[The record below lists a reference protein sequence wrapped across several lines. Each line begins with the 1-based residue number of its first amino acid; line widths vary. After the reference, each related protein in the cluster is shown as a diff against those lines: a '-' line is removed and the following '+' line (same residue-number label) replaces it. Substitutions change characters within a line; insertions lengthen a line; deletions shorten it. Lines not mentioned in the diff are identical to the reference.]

1 MENGEWGMEGS
12 PSLPAFIRRNLG
24 ITVILVAFA
33 VLGVLYSV
41 VNPLA
46 EAPDEDWHYD
56 YVKYVA
62 DGRGL
67 PVQHFD
73 PSKNI
78 VHGTVGH
85 HPPLYYGLSA
95 LLTFWINTDDADRL
109 LWDNPHFLAGLPHL
123 SAFGNKNRIIHTD
136 IEAFPYRGTALAMH
150 LVRLLSVLFSGI
162 TVLTTYL
169 IALEIFP
176 DWKPLALGA
185 AALNAFNPQFL
196 FIGARISNDTAV
208 TAFSALVLLGTI
220 RLLKRGATKGRLVWL
235 GVTLGLALLSKIS
248 ALALL
253 PLVAVGLAIRAIRQR
268 SPGSL
273 FKWGLVVFSLAFL
286 IAWWPYLRNW
296 LLYRDPLATNVWLAT
311 VNLRLPTPSL
321 IELSEEFWGL
331 EISFWAIFGWMNI
344 LVPEVIYQSLAVM
357 TRLAALGLLFLV
369 LRQFASREP
378 ESIIEG
384 GRFSTL
390 IAKWQSFLG
399 IRRRLDRPAQLG
411 LLLLGLWFALL
422 FISLLRF
429 MQIQFGAQGRYLFP
443 AIPAISIFI
452 FLGLSQF
459 VPQRYSGVL
468 AGVIGGALFL
478 LAVICP
484 FVYIAPAYA
493 KPPVIAAEDIP
504 AEAHRLDVNFG
515 DKIRLLACQPDKG
528 AVKRGDPLSVTLY
541 WQPLAEMEQDYNVF
555 IHVLGRDEQV
565 IAQEDT
571 YPGMGSYPT
580 SLWQV
585 GGVIKDTYGMY
596 VRPESKAPSRFR
608 VEVGVYDRS
617 TGEILRAFDE
627 QGHLLRGVTVAQGK
641 VTTRQEPRYSGY
653 TPVAF
658 DLAQPFG
665 GVYPEQSRRAQ
676 DKQVSLT
683 GYKIDKTEV
692 KAGET
697 IEVALYWQAQKK
709 MTEDYTVFVHVVD
722 EEGTIW
728 GQHDSQPVNG
738 YYPTS
743 FWNQDEI
750 VKDKHAFVV
759 SEDTPAGEYRI
770 EVGMYRLAD
779 GQRLVIVDQDGQI
792 LDNKVLL
799 SKIVV
804 K

>member
-1 MENGEWGMEGS
+1 MENGEWGMEGGL
-12 PSLPAFIRRNLG
+12 SLPAFIRRNLG

-331 EISFWAIFGWMNI
+331 EISFWAVFGWMNV

-369 LRQFASREP
+369 LRQFANREP

-399 IRRRLDRPAQLG
+399 SRRRLDRPAQLG
-411 LLLLGLWFALL
+411 LLLLGLWCALL

-515 DKIRLLACQPDKG
+515 DKIRLLACQLDKG

-596 VRPESKAPSRFR
+596 VLPDSKAPSRFR

-617 TGEILRAFDE
+617 TGEAPRAFDE

-658 DLAQPFG
+658 DLAQPFD
-665 GVYPEQSRRAQ
+665 SAQ

-683 GYKIDKTEV
+683 GYKVDKTEV

-697 IEVALYWQAQKK
+697 IEVALYWRAQKK

-728 GQHDSQPVNG
+728 GQHDSLPVNG

-743 FWNQDEI
+743 FWDQDEI

-759 SEDTPAGEYRI
+759 SEDTPPGKYRI

-779 GQRLVIVDQDGQI
+779 GQRLVIVDQDGQV
-792 LDNKVLL
+792 LDDKVLL

>member
-1 MENGEWGMEGS
+1 M
-12 PSLPAFIRRNLG
+12 LG
-24 ITVILVAFA
+24 I
-33 VLGVLYSV
+33 LYSV

-56 YVKYVA
+56 YVKYIT
-62 DGRGL
+62 DGYGL
-67 PVQHFD
+67 PVLHFD
-73 PSKNI
+73 ASKNI

-95 LLTFWINTDDADRL
+95 LLTFWINTDNADSL
-109 LWDNPHFLAGLPHL
+109 LWDNPHFLAGIPH
-123 SAFGNKNRIIHTD
+123 SFGNKNRIIHTD
-136 IEAFPYRGTALAMH
+136 AEAFPYWGTALAMH
-150 LVRLLSVLFSGI
+150 IVRLLSVLFSGI
-162 TVLTTYL
+162 TVLATYL

-176 DWKPLALGA
+176 EWKPLALGA

-208 TAFSALVLLGTI
+208 TAFSALVLLGTV

-253 PLVAVGLAIRAIRQR
+253 PLVAVGLVIRAIRQR
-268 SPGSL
+268 SFASL
-273 FKWGLVVFSLAFL
+273 IKWGLVVFSLAFL

-321 IELSEEFWGL
+321 RALSEEFWGL
-331 EISFWAIFGWMNI
+331 EISFWAVFGWMN
-344 LVPEVIYQSLAVM
+344 VVVHEVIYQSLAAL
-357 TRLAALGLLFLV
+357 TRLAALGLLLLV
-369 LRQFASREP
+369 VRQFVKVP
-378 ESIIEG
+378 ERPTLLIKWRTFLGG
-384 GRFSTL
+384 GRR
-390 IAKWQSFLG
+390 LG
-399 IRRRLDRPAQLG
+399 RPAQLG
-411 LLLLGLWFALL
+411 LLLLGLWFALT

-443 AIPAISIFI
+443 AIPTISIFI
-452 FLGLSQF
+452 LLGLNQF

-468 AGVIGGALFL
+468 TGVVGGALFL
-478 LAVICP
+478 LAVLCP
-484 FVYIAPAYA
+484 FVYIAPTYA
-493 KPPVIAAEDIP
+493 KPPIIAAEDIS
-504 AEAHRLDVNFG
+504 AEAHHLDISFG
-515 DKIRLLACQPDKG
+515 DKMRLLACQLDEE
-528 AVKRGDPLSVTLY
+528 VVRRGDPLSVTLY

-555 IHVLGRDEQV
+555 VHILGRDEQA
-565 IAQEDT
+565 IAQKDT

-596 VRPESKAPSRFR
+596 VLPESKAPSRFR
-608 VEVGVYDRS
+608 VDVGVYDRS
-617 TGEILRAFDE
+617 TGEALPAFDGE
-627 QGHLLRGVTVAQGK
+627 GNPLHGVIVAQGK
-641 VTTRQEPRYSGY
+641 VTTRQEPRYSGG

-658 DLAQPFG
+658 DLAQPFD
-665 GVYPEQSRRAQ
+665 SAQ

-697 IEVALYWQAQKK
+697 IEVALYWRAQKK
-709 MTEDYTVFVHVVD
+709 MAENYTVFVHLVD

-743 FWNQDEI
+743 FWDQDEI
-750 VKDKHAFVV
+750 VKDEHALVV
-759 SEDTPAGEYRI
+759 SQDAPPGKYRI

-779 GQRLVIVDQDGQI
+779 GQRLTIMDQDEQV
-792 LDNKVLL
+792 LDDKALL
-799 SKIVV
+799 SEITVRGE
-804 K
+804 

>member
-1 MENGEWGMEGS
+1 MRF
-12 PSLPAFIRRNLG
+12 SLLAFVRRNLG
-24 ITVILVAFA
+24 ITLILVAFA

-67 PVQHFD
+67 PVLHD
-73 PSKNI
+73 DASKNI

-95 LLTFWINTDDADRL
+95 LLTFWINTDDADSL
-109 LWDNPHFLAGLPHL
+109 LWDNPHFLAGMPH
-123 SAFGNKNRIIHTD
+123 SFGNKNRIIHTD
-136 IEAFPYRGTALAMH
+136 AEAFPYRGTALAMH
-150 LVRLLSVLFSGI
+150 IVRLLSVLFSGI
-162 TVLTTYL
+162 TVLATYL

-176 DWKPLALGA
+176 EWKSLALGA

-208 TAFSALVLLGTI
+208 TAFSALVLLGTV
-220 RLLKRGATKGRLVWL
+220 RLLKRGATRGRLIWL

-253 PLVAVGLAIRAIRQR
+253 PLVAVGLVIRAIRQR
-268 SPGSL
+268 SFASL
-273 FKWGLVVFSLAFL
+273 VKWGLVVFSLAFL
-286 IAWWPYLRNW
+286 IGWWPYLRNW

-311 VNLRLPTPSL
+311 VRLRWPTPSL
-321 IELSEEFWGL
+321 KELSEEFWGL
-331 EISFWAIFGWMNI
+331 EISFWAVFGWMNI
-344 LVPEVIYQSLAVM
+344 LVHEVIYQSLAAM
-357 TRLAALGLLFLV
+357 TRLAALGLLLLIV
-369 LRQFASREP
+369 RQ
-378 ESIIEG
+378 
-384 GRFSTL
+384 
-390 IAKWQSFLG
+390 W
-399 IRRRLDRPAQLG
+399 RRTTHHAPRTTHHAPHTTSPPLDGPAQLG
-411 LLLLGLWFALL
+411 LLLLGLWFALV

-452 FLGLSQF
+452 LLGLNQF

-468 AGVIGGALFL
+468 GGVVGGALFL
-478 LAVICP
+478 LAALCP

-493 KPPVIAAEDIP
+493 RPPIIAAEDIP
-504 AEAHRLDVNFG
+504 AEAHRLDINFG
-515 DKIRLLACQPDKG
+515 DKIRLLACQLDKG
-528 AVKRGDPLSVTLY
+528 VVKRGDPLRVTLY

-580 SLWQV
+580 SLWPV
-585 GGVIKDTYGMY
+585 GGVIKDAYGMY
-596 VRPESKAPSRFR
+596 VLPESKAPSRFR

-617 TGEILRAFDE
+617 TGEVLPASDRD
-627 QGHLLRGVTVAQGK
+627 GHPLHGVTVAQGK
-641 VTTRQEPRYSGY
+641 VTTRQEPHYSGG

-658 DLAQPFG
+658 DLALVPARG
-665 GVYPEQSRRAQ
+665 GFAIHH
-676 DKQVSLT
+676 QVSLT

-697 IEVALYWQAQKK
+697 IKVALYWRAQKK
-709 MTEDYTVFVHVVD
+709 MEEDYTVFVHLVD

-728 GQHDSQPVNG
+728 GQHDGQPVNG

-743 FWNQDEI
+743 FWDQGEI

-759 SEDTPAGEYRI
+759 SEDTPPGEYRI
-770 EVGMYRLAD
+770 EVGMYRPAD
-779 GQRLVIVDQDGQI
+779 GQRLAIVDQDGQV
-792 LDNKVLL
+792 LDDKALL
-799 SKIVV
+799 SKIVI

>member
-1 MENGEWGMEGS
+1 MEVGL
-12 PSLPAFIRRNLG
+12 SLSRCSFVRRNLG
-24 ITVILVAFA
+24 ITLILVAFA

-67 PVQHFD
+67 PVLHD
-73 PSKNI
+73 DASKNI

-95 LLTFWINTDDADRL
+95 LLTCWINTDDADSL

-136 IEAFPYRGTALAMH
+136 AEDFPYRGTALAMH
-150 LVRLLSVLFSGI
+150 IVRLLSVLFSGI
-162 TVLTTYL
+162 TVLATYL

-208 TAFSALVLLGTI
+208 MAFSALVLLGTV
-220 RLLKRGATKGRLVWL
+220 RLVKQGATRGRLVWL
-235 GVTLGLALLSKIS
+235 GVTLGLALLSKIN

-253 PLVAVGLAIRAIRQR
+253 PLVAVALMIRAIRQR
-268 SPGSL
+268 SFASL
-273 FKWGLVVFSLAFL
+273 AKWGLVVFSLAFL

-311 VNLRLPTPSL
+311 VRLRWPTPSL
-321 IELSEEFWGL
+321 KELSEEFWGL
-331 EISFWAIFGWMNI
+331 EISFWAVFGWMNI
-344 LVPEVIYQSLAVM
+344 LVHEIIYQSLAAM

-369 LRQFASREP
+369 VRQWRRITHHASRIT
-378 ESIIEG
+378 SHVS
-384 GRFSTL
+384 RFTSS
-390 IAKWQSFLG
+390 AQ
-399 IRRRLDRPAQLG
+399 LDRSAQLG
-411 LLLLGLWFALL
+411 LLLLGLWFALT

-443 AIPAISIFI
+443 AISAISILI
-452 FLGLSQF
+452 LLGLNQF

-468 AGVIGGALFL
+468 AGVLGGALFL
-478 LAVICP
+478 LAVLCP

-493 KPPVIAAEDIP
+493 RPPVIAAEDIP
-504 AEAHRLDVNFG
+504 AEAHRLDINFG
-515 DKIRLLACQPDKG
+515 DQIGLLASELDKG
-528 AVKRGDPLSVTLY
+528 AVRRGDPLSVTLY

-555 IHVLGRDEQV
+555 IHVLGHDEQV

-585 GGVIKDTYGMY
+585 RGVIKDTYGMY
-596 VRPESKAPSRFR
+596 VLPESKAPSRFR

-617 TGEILRAFDE
+617 TGEILPAFDKD
-627 QGHLLRGVTVAQGK
+627 GHLIHGVTVAQGK

-653 TPVAF
+653 APVAF
-658 DLAQPFG
+658 DLDRQA
-665 GVYPEQSRRAQ
+665 
-676 DKQVSLT
+676 SLT
-683 GYKIDKTEV
+683 GYKLDKTEV

-697 IEVALYWQAQKK
+697 IEVALYWRAQKK
-709 MTEDYTVFVHVVD
+709 MAEDYTVFVHLVD
-722 EEGTIW
+722 EEGTIC
-728 GQHDSQPVNG
+728 GQHDSQPANG

-743 FWNQDEI
+743 FWDQDEV
-750 VKDKHAFVV
+750 VKDEHALVIG
-759 SEDTPAGEYRI
+759 EDTPPGEYRI

-779 GQRLVIVDQDGQI
+779 GQRLTIVDQDGQV
-792 LDNKVLL
+792 LDDKVLL
-799 SKIVV
+799 SEIVV

>member
-1 MENGEWGMEGS
+1 MS
-12 PSLPAFIRRNLG
+12 FRKLSASLSLPAFVRCNLG
-24 ITVILVAFA
+24 ITLILVAFA

-67 PVQHFD
+67 PVLHFD

-78 VHGTVGH
+78 VYGTVGH

-95 LLTFWINTDDADRL
+95 FLTFWINTDDADSL
-109 LWDNPHFLAGLPHL
+109 LWDNPHFLAGRADAL
-123 SAFGNKNRIIHTD
+123 GNKNRIIHTD
-136 IEAFPYRGTALAMH
+136 TEAFPYRGTALAMH
-150 LVRLLSVLFSGI
+150 IVRLLSVLLSGI
-162 TVLTTYL
+162 TVLATYL
-169 IALEIFP
+169 IALELFP

-185 AALNAFNPQFL
+185 AAINAFNPQFL

-208 TAFSALVLLGTI
+208 TAFSALALLGTI
-220 RLLKRGATKGRLVWL
+220 RLLKRGATTGRLVWL

-253 PLVAVGLAIRAIRQR
+253 PLVAVGLVIRAIRQR
-268 SPGSL
+268 SFVSL
-273 FKWGLVVFSLAFL
+273 AKWGLVVFPLAFL

-321 IELSEEFWGL
+321 IELSDEFWGL
-331 EISFWAIFGWMNI
+331 EISFWAVFGWMNI
-344 LVPEVIYQSLAVM
+344 LVHEIIYQSLAAM
-357 TRLAALGLLFLV
+357 TRLAALGLLLLV
-369 LRQFASREP
+369 VRQFVGSKVMANSKWR
-378 ESIIEG
+378 IAN
-384 GRFSTL
+384 RWTL
-390 IAKWQSFLG
+390 LG
-399 IRRRLDRPAQLG
+399 SGKQLDRPAQLG
-411 LLLLGLWFALL
+411 LLLLGLWFVLT
-422 FISLLRF
+422 FVSLLRF

-443 AIPAISIFI
+443 AVPAISILI
-452 FLGLSQF
+452 FLGLDQF

-468 AGVIGGALFL
+468 AGVVGGALFL
-478 LAVICP
+478 LAVLCP
-484 FVYIAPAYA
+484 FVYIAPTYA
-493 KPPVIAAEDIP
+493 RPPILAAEDIP
-504 AEAHRLDVNFG
+504 AEAHRLDIQFG
-515 DKIRLLACQPDKG
+515 DQIRLLASQLDKG
-528 AVKRGDPLSVTLY
+528 AVRRGDPLSVTLY
-541 WQPLAEMEQDYNVF
+541 WQPLAEMEQNYNVF
-555 IHVLGRDEQV
+555 LHALGLDEQV

-571 YPGMGSYPT
+571 YPGVGSYPT

-596 VRPESKAPSRFR
+596 VLPESKAPSRFR

-617 TGEILRAFDE
+617 TGEVLPAFDE
-627 QGHLLRGVTVAQGK
+627 TGHLLHGVTVAQGK

-653 TPVAF
+653 TPAAF
-658 DLAQPFG
+658 DLN
-665 GVYPEQSRRAQ
+665 R
-676 DKQVSLT
+676 QVSLT

-709 MTEDYTVFVHVVD
+709 MAEDYTVFVHLVD
-722 EEGTIW
+722 AEGTIW

-743 FWNQDEI
+743 FWDQDEV
-750 VKDKHAFVV
+750 VKDKHALVV
-759 SEDTPAGEYRI
+759 REDAPPGEYRI

-779 GQRLVIVDQDGQI
+779 GQRLAIVGQDGQG
-792 LDNKVLL
+792 LDDKVLL
-799 SKIVV
+799 SQITVRGE
-804 K
+804 

>member
-1 MENGEWGMEGS
+1 MEVGL
-12 PSLPAFIRRNLG
+12 SLPRCSFVRRNLG
-24 ITVILVAFA
+24 ITLILVAFT

-67 PVQHFD
+67 PVLHD
-73 PSKNI
+73 DASKNI

-95 LLTFWINTDDADRL
+95 LLTCWINTDDADSL

-136 IEAFPYRGTALAMH
+136 AEDFPYRGTALAMH
-150 LVRLLSVLFSGI
+150 IVRLLSVLFSGI
-162 TVLTTYL
+162 TVLATYL

-208 TAFSALVLLGTI
+208 MAFSALVLLGTV
-220 RLLKRGATKGRLVWL
+220 RLVKQGATRGRLVWL

-253 PLVAVGLAIRAIRQR
+253 PLVAVALMIRAIRQR
-268 SPGSL
+268 SFASL
-273 FKWGLVVFSLAFL
+273 AKWGLVVFSLAFL

-311 VNLRLPTPSL
+311 VRLRWPTPSL
-321 IELSEEFWGL
+321 KELSEEFWGL
-331 EISFWAIFGWMNI
+331 EISFWAVFGWMNI
-344 LVPEVIYQSLAVM
+344 LVHEIIYQSLAAM

-369 LRQFASREP
+369 VRQWRRITHHTSRIT
-378 ESIIEG
+378 SHVS
-384 GRFSTL
+384 RFTSS
-390 IAKWQSFLG
+390 AQ
-399 IRRRLDRPAQLG
+399 LDRSAQLG
-411 LLLLGLWFALL
+411 LLLLGLWFALT

-443 AIPAISIFI
+443 AISAISILI
-452 FLGLSQF
+452 LLGLNQF

-468 AGVIGGALFL
+468 SGVLGGALFL
-478 LAVICP
+478 LAVLCP

-493 KPPVIAAEDIP
+493 RPPVIAAEDIP
-504 AEAHRLDVNFG
+504 AEAHRLDINFG
-515 DKIRLLACQPDKG
+515 DQIGLLASELDKG
-528 AVKRGDPLSVTLY
+528 AVRRGDPLSVTLY

-555 IHVLGRDEQV
+555 IHVLGHDEQV

-585 GGVIKDTYGMY
+585 RGVIKDTYGMY
-596 VRPESKAPSRFR
+596 VLPESKAPSRFR

-617 TGEILRAFDE
+617 TGEILPAFDKD
-627 QGHLLRGVTVAQGK
+627 GHLIHGVTVAQGK

-653 TPVAF
+653 APVAF
-658 DLAQPFG
+658 DLDRQA
-665 GVYPEQSRRAQ
+665 
-676 DKQVSLT
+676 SLT
-683 GYKIDKTEV
+683 GYKLDKTEV

-697 IEVALYWQAQKK
+697 IEVALYWRAQKK
-709 MTEDYTVFVHVVD
+709 MAEDYTVFVHLVD

-743 FWNQDEI
+743 FWDQDEV
-750 VKDKHAFVV
+750 VKDEHALVIG
-759 SEDTPAGEYRI
+759 EDTPPGEYRI

-779 GQRLVIVDQDGQI
+779 GQRLAIVDQDGQV
-792 LDNKVLL
+792 LDDKAML
-799 SKIVV
+799 SEIVV

>member
-1 MENGEWGMEGS
+1 MEGG

-176 DWKPLALGA
+176 DWKSLALGA

-220 RLLKRGATKGRLVWL
+220 KLLKRGATKGRLVWL

-268 SPGSL
+268 SPVSL
-273 FKWGLVVFSLAFL
+273 FKWGLVVFPLAFL

-296 LLYRDPLATNVWLAT
+296 LLYRDPLATNVWLAA

-321 IELSEEFWGL
+321 RELSEEFWGL
-331 EISFWAIFGWMNI
+331 EISFWAVFGWMNI

-357 TRLAALGLLFLV
+357 TRLAALGLLLLV

-378 ESIIEG
+378 ESIIGG

-399 IRRRLDRPAQLG
+399 SRRRLDRPAQLG

-504 AEAHRLDVNFG
+504 VEAHRLDVNFG
-515 DKIRLLACQPDKG
+515 DKIRLLACQLDKG
-528 AVKRGDPLSVTLY
+528 AVKRGDPLSITLY

-555 IHVLGRDEQV
+555 LHVLGREEQV
-565 IAQEDT
+565 IAQVDT

-596 VRPESKAPSRFR
+596 VLPESKAPSRFR

-617 TGEILRAFDE
+617 TDEVLRAFDE

-676 DKQVSLT
+676 DRQVSLT
-683 GYKIDKTEV
+683 GYKVGKTEV

-722 EEGTIW
+722 EESTIW

-743 FWNQDEI
+743 FWDQDEI
-750 VKDKHAFVV
+750 VKDKHTFVV
-759 SEDTPAGEYRI
+759 SEDTPIGEYWI

-779 GQRLVIVDQDGQI
+779 GQRLVIVDQDGQV
-792 LDNKVLL
+792 LDDKVLL

>member
-1 MENGEWGMEGS
+1 MGF
-12 PSLPAFIRRNLG
+12 SLPAFVRRNLG
-24 ITVILVAFA
+24 ITLILVAFV

-62 DGRGL
+62 DGHGL
-67 PVQHFD
+67 PVLHFD

-95 LLTFWINTDDADRL
+95 LLTFWINTDDAESL

-136 IEAFPYRGTALAMH
+136 AEAFPYRGTALAMH
-150 LVRLLSVLFSGI
+150 IVRLLSVLFSGI
-162 TVLTTYL
+162 TVLSTYL

-176 DWKPLALGA
+176 EWKSLALGA

-208 TAFSALVLLGTI
+208 TAFSALVLLGTV
-220 RLLKRGATKGRLVWL
+220 RLLKRGATRGRLIWL

-253 PLVAVGLAIRAIRQR
+253 PLVAAALVIRAIRQR
-268 SPGSL
+268 SFASL
-273 FKWGLVVFSLAFL
+273 VKWGLVVFSLAFL

-321 IELSEEFWGL
+321 IELVDEFWGL
-331 EISFWAIFGWMNI
+331 EISFWAVFGWMNI
-344 LVPEVIYQSLAVM
+344 LVHEVIYQSLAAM
-357 TRLAALGLLFLV
+357 TRLATLGLLLLV
-369 LRQFASREP
+369 VRQFVKVPGSV
-378 ESIIEG
+378 EG
-384 GRFSTL
+384 GRSPTL
-390 IAKWQSFLG
+390 LTKWRTFLDNP
-399 IRRRLDRPAQLG
+399 RQLDRPAQLG
-411 LLLLGLWFALL
+411 LLLLGLWSALV
-422 FISLLRF
+422 FVSLLRF

-452 FLGLSQF
+452 LLGLNQF
-459 VPQRYSGVL
+459 VPRRYSGVL
-468 AGVIGGALFL
+468 AGVVGGALFL
-478 LAVICP
+478 LAVLCP

-493 KPPVIAAEDIP
+493 RPPVIAAEDIP
-504 AEAHRLDVNFG
+504 AEAHRLDVTFG
-515 DKIRLLACQPDKG
+515 DQIRLLACQLDKG
-528 AVKRGDPLSVTLY
+528 VVKRGDPLSVTLY
-541 WQPLAEMEQDYNVF
+541 WQPLAEMEQNYNVF
-555 IHVLGRDEQV
+555 IHVLGRDEQA
-565 IAQEDT
+565 IAQKDT

-608 VEVGVYDRS
+608 VELGIYDRS
-617 TGEILRAFDE
+617 TGEALPAFDGDGNPL
-627 QGHLLRGVTVAQGK
+627 QGVTVAQGK
-641 VTTRQEPRYSGY
+641 VTTRQEPRYSGG

-658 DLAQPFG
+658 DLARPFG
-665 GVYPEQSRRAQ
+665 SAQ
-676 DKQVSLT
+676 DRQVSLT
-683 GYKIDKTEV
+683 GYKIDKTEI

-697 IEVALYWQAQKK
+697 IQVALYWRAQKK
-709 MTEDYTVFVHVVD
+709 MAEDYTVFVHLVD
-722 EEGTIW
+722 EEGTLW

-743 FWNQDEI
+743 FWDQDEI
-750 VKDKHAFVV
+750 VKDKHAFIV
-759 SEDTPAGEYRI
+759 SEDTPPGVYRI

-779 GQRLVIVDQDGQI
+779 GQRLAIVDQDGQV
-792 LDNKVLL
+792 LDDKALL
-799 SKIVV
+799 SKIVIR
-804 K
+804 

>member
-1 MENGEWGMEGS
+1 MENGEWEMEGGL
-12 PSLPAFIRRNLG
+12 SLPAFIRRNLG

-136 IEAFPYRGTALAMH
+136 AEAFPYQGTALAMH
-150 LVRLLSVLFSGI
+150 IVRLLSVLFSGI

-220 RLLKRGATKGRLVWL
+220 RLLKRGATKGRLIWL

-273 FKWGLVVFSLAFL
+273 LKWGLAVFPLAFL

-296 LLYRDPLATNVWLAT
+296 LLYRDPLATNVWLAA

-331 EISFWAIFGWMNI
+331 EISFWAVFGWMNI

-357 TRLAALGLLFLV
+357 TRLAALGLLLLV

-390 IAKWQSFLG
+390 IAKWRSFLG
-399 IRRRLDRPAQLG
+399 SRRRLDRPAQLG
-411 LLLLGLWFALL
+411 LLLLGLWCALL

-515 DKIRLLACQPDKG
+515 DKIRLLACQLDKG
-528 AVKRGDPLSVTLY
+528 AVKRGDPLSITLY

-617 TGEILRAFDE
+617 TGEVLRAFDE
-627 QGHLLRGVTVAQGK
+627 QGRLLRGVTVAQGK

-665 GVYPEQSRRAQ
+665 EVYPEQSRRAQ

-683 GYKIDKTEV
+683 GYKVDKTKV

-697 IEVALYWQAQKK
+697 IEVALYWRAQKK

-722 EEGTIW
+722 EKGTIW
-728 GQHDSQPVNG
+728 GQHDSQPLNG
-738 YYPTS
+738 YYPTP
-743 FWNQDEI
+743 FWGQDEI
-750 VKDKHAFVV
+750 VKDEHAFVI
-759 SEDTPAGEYRI
+759 SEDTPPGEYWI

-779 GQRLVIVDQDGQI
+779 GQRLVIVDQDGQV
-792 LDNKVLL
+792 LDDKVLL
-799 SKIVV
+799 SKIAV

>member
-1 MENGEWGMEGS
+1 VGL
-12 PSLPAFIRRNLG
+12 SLPAFVKRNLG
-24 ITVILVAFA
+24 ITLILVAFA

-67 PVQHFD
+67 PVLHFD

-95 LLTFWINTDDADRL
+95 LLTFWINTDDADSL
-109 LWDNPHFLAGLPHL
+109 LWDNPHFLAGMPH
-123 SAFGNKNRIIHTD
+123 SFGNKNRIIHTD
-136 IEAFPYRGTALAMH
+136 AEAFPYRGTALAMH
-150 LVRLLSVLFSGI
+150 IVRLLSVLFSGI
-162 TVLTTYL
+162 TVLATYL

-176 DWKPLALGA
+176 EWKSLALGA

-208 TAFSALVLLGTI
+208 TAFSALVLLGTV
-220 RLLKRGATKGRLVWL
+220 RLLKRGATRGRLVWL

-253 PLVAVGLAIRAIRQR
+253 PLVAVGLIIRAIRQR
-268 SPGSL
+268 SFGSL
-273 FKWGLVVFSLAFL
+273 VKWGLVVFSVAFL

-321 IELSEEFWGL
+321 RELSEEFWGL
-331 EISFWAIFGWMNI
+331 EISSWAVFGWMNI
-344 LVPEVIYQSLAVM
+344 LVHEVIYQSLAAM
-357 TRLAALGLLFLV
+357 TRLAALGLLLLVVRRFVKVSESESGPLSTFL
-369 LRQFASREP
+369 
-378 ESIIEG
+378 
-384 GRFSTL
+384 T
-390 IAKWQSFLG
+390 KWRTFLG
-399 IRRRLDRPAQLG
+399 SEMRLGRPSQLG
-411 LLLLGLWFALL
+411 LLLLGLWFALT
-422 FISLLRF
+422 FVSLLRF

-443 AIPAISIFI
+443 AIPAISIFM

-459 VPQRYSGVL
+459 VPQRYGGVL
-468 AGVIGGALFL
+468 ASVLGGAFFL
-478 LAVICP
+478 LAVLCP
-484 FVYIAPAYA
+484 FVYIAPTYA
-493 KPPVIAAEDIP
+493 RPPVIAAEDIP

-515 DKIRLLACQPDKG
+515 DKIRLLACQLDKG
-528 AVKRGDPLSVTLY
+528 AVRRGDPLSVTLY

-571 YPGMGSYPT
+571 YPGVGSYPT

-596 VRPESKAPSRFR
+596 VLPESKAPSRFR
-608 VEVGVYDRS
+608 VDVGVYDRS
-617 TGEILRAFDE
+617 IGEGLPAFDGD
-627 QGHLLRGVTVAQGK
+627 GHPLHGVIVAQGK
-641 VTTRQEPRYSGY
+641 VTTRQEPRYSGG

-658 DLAQPFG
+658 DLAQPFD
-665 GVYPEQSRRAQ
+665 SAQ

-683 GYKIDKTEV
+683 GYKIGKTEV

-697 IEVALYWQAQKK
+697 IKLALYWRAQKK
-709 MTEDYTVFVHVVD
+709 MAEDYTVFVHLVD
-722 EEGTIW
+722 EEGTLW

-743 FWNQDEI
+743 FWDQDEV
-750 VKDKHAFVV
+750 VKDEHAFVV
-759 SEDTPAGEYRI
+759 SEDAPLGKYRI

-779 GQRLVIVDQDGQI
+779 GQRLTIVCQDGQV
-792 LDNKVLL
+792 LDDKALL
-799 SKIVV
+799 SEIVV
-804 K
+804 KGK